1 VPDRSHLSIG
11 EVLSLL
17 RDEFPDVTI
26 SKIRFL
32 ESQGLVDP
40 ERTPSGYRKFYE
52 HDVDRLRWI
61 LRQQRENF
69 LPLKVIKGR
78 LTDQDDDESGG
89 LEGSEMDGNGS
100 GAPDAVPVRPS
111 GAGAGDSDA
120 EYPDPPAAPGVDS
133 PGGRYGQASLPDA
146 REGSEW
152 VASGAPPRG
161 AGPVSL
167 PSPAVGDS
175 NAAPGMAEDTDDLS
189 GRQPAGSWPA
199 APSGSGASGPPAGG
213 TGSGVPSGAGVAPGA
228 DVAPGAGV
236 APGPDVAF
244 GGGVPSGVG
253 VPPGAGDGPPGGGP
267 PGGGQ
272 AGVGGGAAGGGQ
284 AGAGGGP
291 PGGGQAGAGGGRPGV
306 PGTWPGAGS
315 AAGAQRLLPADE
327 EADSFTLE
335 ELMSRSGLDQ
345 SQVEELTRFG
355 LISPASSSGGERYYD
370 ADSVAIAAVSAG
382 FARHGV
388 EARHLRGWR
397 NSAERE
403 VSLFEQV
410 VVPLLRQRNPQARHQ
425 AGVTLDELAE
435 LGASLR
441 EILVRRALR
450 QVH

>member
-78 LTDQDDDESGG
+78 LTDQDDDESDG
-89 LEGSEMDGNGS
+89 LEASEMDGNGS
-100 GAPDAVPVRPS
+100 GAPDAVPVRSS
-111 GAGAGDSDA
+111 GASAAESD
-120 EYPDPPAAPGVDS
+120 PGFPGPPAGPAVDS
-133 PGGRYGQASLPDA
+133 PGGRYGQAPVPDA
-146 REGSEW
+146 REGNERV
-152 VASGAPPRG
+152 VADAPPTD

-167 PSPAVGDS
+167 SDPAVGDS
-175 NAAPGMAEDTDDLS
+175 NVVPGTADGTDDL
-189 GRQPAGSWPA
+189 GGPQAGSRPPPPA
-199 APSGSGASGPPAGG
+199 PPPGASGL
-213 TGSGVPSGAGVAPGA
+213 SGAGAPSGA
-228 DVAPGAGV
+228 DVASAAEVLP
-236 APGPDVAF
+236 
-244 GGGVPSGVG
+244 GVG
-253 VPPGAGDGPPGGGP
+253 VPPGAGVGS
-267 PGGGQ
+267 
-272 AGVGGGAAGGGQ
+272 AGVGSAGVQ
-284 AGAGGGP
+284 
-291 PGGGQAGAGGGRPGV
+291 PGV
-306 PGTWPGAGS
+306 AGTWSGAGS
-315 AAGAQRLLPADE
+315 AAAGARRLLPADE

-335 ELMSRSGLDQ
+335 ELMTRSGLDQ
-345 SQVEELTRFG
+345 SQVDELTRFG

-370 ADSVAIAAVSAG
+370 ADSVAIATVSAG